1 MPDNEPNT
9 APAAQPQAGQQPN
22 VPPTG
27 DLTQNIPPETP
38 AAPSGDPNGQQPPEI
53 RNPEAYK
60 HAQEAA
66 RYRTENKTLA
76 AKVAEYEAAQK
87 AAEEAQMSEL
97 EKAQR
102 RISEY
107 QQQEAEWQIERQQ
120 WRIAQAVQTHAAR
133 LGIVDVDAASRLL
146 DTSALDYDE
155 SGNPTNADALLAA
168 MLEQRPWLRGA
179 QTTAPAAPTSP
190 AQPFRPSA
198 GLPAAPARS
207 ATQGG
212 ANGGLTREIIERLTP
227 REYQLRRDEVQDW
240 LRTHPN
246 G

>member
-1 MPDNEPNT
+1 
-9 APAAQPQAGQQPN
+9 
-22 VPPTG
+22 
-27 DLTQNIPPETP
+27 
-38 AAPSGDPNGQQPPEI
+38 
-53 RNPEAYK
+53 
-60 HAQEAA
+60 
-66 RYRTENKTLA
+66 
-76 AKVAEYEAAQK
+76 
-87 AAEEAQMSEL
+87 MSEL

-179 QTTAPAAPTSP
+179 QMTPAAPTSP
-190 AQPFRPSA
+190 AHPFRPSA

>member
-1 MPDNEPNT
+1 MTPTD
-9 APAAQPQAGQQPN
+9 PQ
-22 VPPTG
+22 T
-27 DLTQNIPPETP
+27 TTTPPETP
-38 AAPSGDPNGQQPPEI
+38 AASGGDPQSPEI
-53 RNPEAYK
+53 RNPEAYRA
-60 HAQEAA
+60 AQEAA
-66 RYRTENKTLA
+66 KYRNDLKA
-76 AKVAEYEAAQK
+76 ANARIAQYEAAQK

-97 EKAQR
+97 ERAQR

-107 QQQEAEWQIERQQ
+107 QQQEAQWQQERQE
-120 WRIAQAVQTHAAR
+120 WRIAQAVQLHAAR

-146 DTSALDYDE
+146 DTAALEYDT
-155 SGNPTNADALLAA
+155 SGQPTNAEALLTA

-179 QTTAPAAPTSP
+179 QSAQTPVSP
-190 AQPFRPSA
+190 AQPPRPSA

-212 ANGGLTREIIERLTP
+212 LNGGLTRDIISALTP
-227 REYQLRRDEVQDW
+227 REYMARRDEVQEW

>member
-1 MPDNEPNT
+1 MSSVMPNGT
-9 APAAQPQAGQQPN
+9 PAASDPAGQQPTT
-22 VPPTG
+22 PITPSDPQTPT
-27 DLTQNIPPETP
+27 TSETP
-38 AAPSGDPNGQQPPEI
+38 AAPSGDPQSPADAQI

-66 RYRTENKTLA
+66 RYRTENKALA
-76 AKVAEYEAAQK
+76 AKVAEYEAAK
-87 AAEEAQMSEL
+87 RAAEEAQMSEL

-102 RISEY
+102 RLSEY
-107 QQQEAEWQIERQQ
+107 QQQEAEWQMERQQ
-120 WRIAQAVQTHAAR
+120 WRIAQSVQMHAAR

-146 DTSALDYDE
+146 DTAALEYDE
-155 SGNPTNADALLAA
+155 SGQPTNAEALLAA

-179 QTTAPAAPTSP
+179 QTPAAPSQQ
-190 AQPFRPSA
+190 QPPRPSA